1 MSALRE
7 LWLTILLWFHRLTRH
22 PNQSTVC
29 SYCATGPLS
38 PSSWTAM
45 MGDKSAVAYRT
56 TRTRLLAGENGG
68 CHLCRLLV
76 VLGVGEGPEA
86 EVIFQVD
93 QDPDNPVDEP
103 MDTQYLLIHAR
114 VDGCRD
120 KFRTYCVYTSVDDLA
135 ADEIV
140 CKAPTLRVDS
150 PQARMLAL
158 ERIKDCVDNHD
169 TCLKPKKTRLPTR
182 VIDCRVPTEPR
193 LVLSE
198 SLENV
203 FVPYVALSYVWGKDD
218 THCTRL
224 ANYEAYQAGIDYG
237 IIPQTIRDAITVT
250 NGLDMRYIWIDA
262 FCIIQD
268 SDEDKIKELVK
279 MGDIYRDAYF
289 TVIASSSPEGN
300 AGFLQDRVL
309 PPHWRVPFYRRDGR
323 LGTVCIGQRGETVPS
338 SVAGREPVD
347 RRAWCFQEWLL
358 SPRKLMYTTDTLR
371 YHCQTSARPVEN
383 SIRAL
388 RTVQSSTLDHA
399 FLPLPLATLANPD
412 LATLS
417 SEELFARQCMLWGL
431 VVANYTQRSLSWK
444 TDKLLA
450 FSAIA
455 EQFDSIWEAAWRP
468 GRYIAGLWEGFLP
481 RDLLWRRQ
489 IYAPPGSEDDLRPR
503 PAEYLAPSWA
513 WPSVDGHVV
522 VGGGAAYSP
531 GECIV
536 DVCDVLECDVK
547 LLDERLPYGRVTAG
561 HLRVRA
567 VVAPGWVVVE
577 PPNLKPRS
585 DYVDTHYYKLYGPT
599 AELRSRLAG
608 LSAASDDGVT
618 VGEALFD
625 GPEEMGVPVV
635 VPAHFTRTDGR
646 LLVVGQGVFRKDD
659 ALVQRLGQCDIYFDG
674 TERVDVEDSW
684 LVLINRGE
692 RRDRVTG
699 EGLVVTSA
707 GEGKFRRIG
716 FWSLMLEVN
725 NAVPADVPTWTKAD
739 AEKAVIDL
747 V

>member
-1 MSALRE
+1 MS
-7 LWLTILLWFHRLTRH
+7 LWTLSICSSMRASRGVWTSLGRTVCTRLQVRFVILLRGLRFGNVR
-22 PNQSTVC
+22 
-29 SYCATGPLS
+29 G
-38 PSSWTAM
+38 
-45 MGDKSAVAYRT
+45 
-56 TRTRLLAGENGG
+56 LA
-68 CHLCRLLV
+68 RFMDRRFI
-76 VLGVGEGPEA
+76 A
-86 EVIFQVD
+86 D
-93 QDPDNPVDEP
+93 DP
-103 MDTQYLLIHAR
+103 
-114 VDGCRD
+114 
-120 KFRTYCVYTSVDDLA
+120 A

-140 CKAPTLRVDS
+140 CKAPTLQVDS
-150 PQARMLAL
+150 SRARMLAL
-158 ERIKDCVDNHD
+158 ERIRDCVDNHD
-169 TCLKPKKTRLPTR
+169 TCLKPHKTRLPTR
-182 VIDCRVPTEPR
+182 VIDCRISTEPR
-193 LVLSE
+193 LVPTE
-198 SLENV
+198 TLEDA
-203 FVPYVALSYVWGKDD
+203 FVPYVALSYVWGKDSS
-218 THCTRL
+218 HCTRL
-224 ANYEAYQAGIDYG
+224 ANYEAYQSGIDHK

-250 NGLDMRYIWIDA
+250 NGLGMRYIWIDA

-289 TVIASSSPEGN
+289 TIIASSSPEGN

-338 SVAGREPVD
+338 SIAGREPVD

-383 SIRAL
+383 SIRAI

-417 SEELFARQCMLWGL
+417 PEELFTRQCMLWGL

-450 FSAIA
+450 FAAIA
-455 EQFDSIWEAAWRP
+455 EQFDGIWEAAWRP
-468 GRYIAGLWEGFLP
+468 GRYVAGLWEGFLP

-489 IYAPPGSEDDLRPR
+489 IYAPAGSEDDLRLR

-513 WPSVDGHVV
+513 WPSADGHVV
-522 VGGGAAYSP
+522 IGGGAAYSP
-531 GECIV
+531 SERIV
-536 DVCDVLECDVK
+536 DVCDVLECDAK
-547 LLDERLPYGRVTAG
+547 LMDERLPYGRVTAG

-577 PPNLKPRS
+577 PPYVKPRS
-585 DYVDTHYYKLYGPT
+585 EYVDTHYYKVFGPT
-599 AELRSRLAG
+599 AELRSRLG
-608 LSAASDDGVT
+608 RLSADSDDGIE
-618 VGEALFD
+618 VGKALFD
-625 GPEEMGVPVV
+625 GPEAMGVPVI
-635 VPAHFTRTDGR
+635 VPAHFARTDGR
-646 LLVVGQGVFRKDD
+646 LLVVGQGIFREDG

-674 TERVDVEDSW
+674 TERADVEDSW

-692 RRDRVTG
+692 RRERVTG

-707 GEGKFRRIG
+707 GEGRFRRIG
-716 FWSLMLEVN
+716 FWSLMLELN
-725 NAVPADVPTWTKAD
+725 GTIPADVPGWMRED
-739 AEKAVIDL
+739 AEKSVIDL
-747 V
+747 I